1 MVLVGGG
8 TGCVCLCCVYLFT
21 SGCVS
26 TSGLYISASLLYVS
40 AVATSLRS
48 AALSHQ
54 AGSSVTY
61 FTQFGR
67 WGYTSNDLLRGR
79 EALRQKFLKVL
90 EMCISGI

>member
-1 MVLVGGG
+1 M
-8 TGCVCLCCVYLFT
+8 CVCVVCIVSIVVYIYIWLCV
-21 SGCVS
+21 
-26 TSGLYISASLLYVS
+26 SASLLYVS